1 MASEMQKFTIK
12 YNRLNSFCTKNRQF
26 AIRADCRKNSGKR
39 RCQGASERLDS
50 IHLCRLLPDTG
61 LTQIKKLRQ
70 SFL

>member
-1 MASEMQKFTIK
+1 MASEMQNSQIK
-12 YNRLNSFCTKNRQF
+12 YNRLNSFCTKKQAVRHP
-26 AIRADCRKNSGKR
+26 CRLPQNSGKR